1 MKGSKLR
8 RFFCRNLKW
17 QKAAGILGALS
28 GEHARRISHAI
39 SMTASV
45 TPEAVDRIGQSL
57 VAQMDDRPERAFDKS
72 PADRVGAILTATSE
86 NIREEVLKGLDETDP
101 DFAKLVREAIFTFKD
116 IPRRIAP
123 QDIAKAFR
131 PVAQKNLVAALSYAK
146 ASGVEDSVTFIL
158 DNMTN
163 RMADLLIEEMEQIGR
178 VKHKEGEEAIKQV
191 MNVLQSGLSEGVF
204 DFVNEEE
211 T

>member
-1 MKGSKLR
+1 M
-8 RFFCRNLKW
+8 
-17 QKAAGILGALS
+17 
-28 GEHARRISHAI
+28 
-39 SMTASV
+39 
-45 TPEAVDRIGQSL
+45 
-57 VAQMDDRPERAFDKS
+57 
-72 PADRVGAILTATSE
+72 
-86 NIREEVLKGLDETDP
+86 
-101 DFAKLVREAIFTFKD
+101 
-116 IPRRIAP
+116 
-123 QDIAKAFR
+123 
-131 PVAQKNLVAALSYAK
+131 AQKYLVAALSYAK